1 MAHAYTPG
9 LKVAAGITIRSER
22 RLPLAGTVIAQLG
35 NKVQA
40 EDVVATA
47 NLPGN
52 VQLVNIANLL
62 SIPAGD
68 VKDCML
74 KTEGDAVEKNEIIA
88 TTHGFWGLFKSQARS
103 PIDGTVESISDVT
116 GQVIMRT
123 APVPVNVNSYVD
135 GSVVEVIPDEG
146 VIVKAYGTYI
156 QGIFGVGRE
165 QIGTLEIVVD
175 SPADAL
181 TADLIQSTHQSKILV
196 GGSIVQYDAIQKA
209 IQRGVKGLIVGGIHD
224 GDLRNLLGYELGV
237 AITGSEKL
245 QTTLIITE
253 GFGEISMAARTFNLL
268 REREGMT
275 TSING
280 ATQIRAG
287 VVRPEIIIPFQL
299 HERSVE
305 TEAAHGSELTIG
317 TPIRIIREPHFG
329 QLGHV
334 AELPVELQELETEAK
349 VRVLE
354 VELENGGYI
363 ALPRANVEI
372 IEE

>member
-9 LKVAAGITIRSER
+9 LKVAAGITIHSER

-68 VKDCML
+68 VKDYML

-116 GQVIMRT
+116 GQVIMRA

-156 QGIFGVGRE
+156 QGIFGVGGE

-209 IQRGVKGLIVGGIHD
+209 IQKGVKGLIVGGIHD